1 MICPGERRACRAGT
15 PDEASRQH
23 LRQVEADSGKR
34 PDLMSSQEREGIP
47 RLCKKNHEL
56 RCANE
61 ILKSAR
67 VSFVIVDA
75 RTGTCAKRPSS
86 KKKDLA
92 GRSRL
97 RWVEVSARR
106 GDSVKLRGI
115 SSDRS
120 RGSCGRPLPSL
131 S

>member
-1 MICPGERRACRAGT
+1 
-15 PDEASRQH
+15 
-23 LRQVEADSGKR
+23 
-34 PDLMSSQEREGIP
+34 MSSQEREGIP
-47 RLCKKNHEL
+47 QLCKENHEL

-61 ILKSAR
+61 MLKSAR
-67 VSFVIVDA
+67 VSLSLLMLGRVRQA
-75 RTGTCAKRPSS
+75 ASS

-106 GDSVKLRGI
+106 AGSVKLRGI